1 VTIDGESRP
10 GLGARDSFGE
20 IALLHSVP
28 RTATV
33 TSLTES
39 RLLVVRSE
47 DFLAA
52 VTGSEDGQSL
62 ARDVA
67 SARVERDRR

>member
-1 VTIDGESRP
+1 VSIDEEERH
-10 GLGARDSFGE
+10 GLGVGEGFGE

-33 TSLTES
+33 TAVRPS

-52 VTGSEDGQSL
+52 VTGSEDGQAL

-67 SARVERDRR
+67 ATHVDRDHR